1 MPIHRLRH
9 ILTNTLSLMLGLA
22 IAATPVLAEPPPG
35 KGNKG
40 GGHGKKGQDSEE
52 VTASITLTTAGISV
66 SAARSIAIDS
76 GYRQGSYKPLPPGIR
91 KNLARGKPLP
101 PGIAKKMAPPNM
113 ISQLPRHPGYEWQVC
128 GTDLVL
134 IAIGT
139 AIVAD
144 VLSDVFN

>member
-1 MPIHRLRH
+1 MPTIR
-9 ILTNTLSLMLGLA
+9 TTLCIASVSITLLASLMSAPSLA
-22 IAATPVLAEPPPG
+22 DPPPG

-52 VTASITLTTAGISV
+52 VSASITLTTAGITV
-66 SAARSIAIDS
+66 SAARGIALDT
-76 GYRQGSYKPLPPGIR
+76 GYRPGSYKPLPPGIR

-101 PGIAKKMAPPNM
+101 PGIAKKMAPSNM

-144 VLSDVFN
+144 VLSDVFK